1 MLSARRSRRAAHPRV
16 RRWVASLATLRPGLR
31 CGGCTAQPTAAAV
44 AVQSGPRRP
53 AADPSASQVCFADRR
68 PPRRTAAA
76 LSRQPV
82 PWVGHPK
89 VYRVTLWPS
98 AGTKLLPCL
107 LWWPCQVVPTAVA
120 ALLRLPAASL
130 TRTRPPAR
138 SAHCALRV
146 FECSCTCTP
155 KSTTALQRRRSAP
168 SAGSSSTPKRRC
180 CVRQQVMLRYCL
192 VAPAQRATEAGQLE
206 RQSRIRY
213 RGRVGGLPWG
223 YPRGRNRCAMPVC
236 RSSASTC
243 HVERRARRRTPD
255 GAPRAQRQPSGG
267 HLLVR
272 ECTRPSGAAVLRVP
286 YCVPTY
292 HDPLVEKRG
301 PPLPVP
307 MPARG

>member
-1 MLSARRSRRAAHPRV
+1 MAIGRHE
-16 RRWVASLATLRPGLR
+16 
-31 CGGCTAQPTAAAV
+31 AAAV
-44 AVQSGPRRP
+44 PALLAV
-53 AADPSASQVCFADRR
+53 PS
-68 PPRRTAAA
+68 
-76 LSRQPV
+76 
-82 PWVGHPK
+82 
-89 VYRVTLWPS
+89 S
-98 AGTKLLPCL
+98 AYSCGRIA
-107 LWWPCQVVPTAVA
+107 PTAGCYPSLA
-120 ALLRLPAASL
+120 PA
-130 TRTRPPAR
+130 RPPAR

-223 YPRGRNRCAMPVC
+223 YPGGRNRCAMPVC

-272 ECTRPSGAAVLRVP
+272 AHVPPVRQCCAYRTAYIPTTTRSSKSAGRPCRFLCQHEAEPQPKDGL
-286 YCVPTY
+286 
-292 HDPLVEKRG
+292 G
-301 PPLPVP
+301 P
-307 MPARG
+307 AQGC